1 MITFWKSDFFFKVR
15 IRDGAFKIVN
25 KGKIVP
31 ISYFLQCAINFIT
44 KEKLTYTDFCKLKN
58 IKTSNLAFL
67 NLNQNILKT
76 ANICLKQSGT
86 QILQTNSPELEES
99 YHWNT
104 QSQITRE
111 PHTYKYQ
118 IWTQRAN
125 SINYFDYVHIKDATK
140 DNARCFLHENPQNR
154 LCSIENLLI
163 LFS

>member
-1 MITFWKSDFFFKVR
+1 M
-15 IRDGAFKIVN
+15 
-25 KGKIVP
+25 
-31 ISYFLQCAINFIT
+31 NFIT

-76 ANICLKQSGT
+76 ANICLKINKVEHKFFKWTALNLRKVTTG
-86 QILQTNSPELEES
+86 ILK
-99 YHWNT
+99 
-104 QSQITRE
+104 SQITRE
-111 PHTYKYQ
+111 PHTYKYH

-154 LCSIENLLI
+154 LCSIGSLLI
-163 LFS
+163 VCS